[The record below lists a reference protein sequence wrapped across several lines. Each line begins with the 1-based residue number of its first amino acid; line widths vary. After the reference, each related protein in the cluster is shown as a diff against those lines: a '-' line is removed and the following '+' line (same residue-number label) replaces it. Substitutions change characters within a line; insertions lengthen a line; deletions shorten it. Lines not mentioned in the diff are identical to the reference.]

1 MCGKVIETFLSIIK
15 ITFTLKK
22 KEMLN
27 LLYHLLGQLIK
38 CIIDLLI
45 SFFVS
50 FFPIIISVT
59 NSKNKLETLNVDE
72 SFPLNR

>member
-22 KEMLN
+22 KELLN

-38 CIIDLLI
+38 CIINLLI

-50 FFPIIISVT
+50 FFSVT